1 MLQHIVFMEVKRLN
15 PKAQIVAEIGQ
26 LKRYFPSGR
35 VINETTDSLTWEVR
49 LQPTELSRVYTI
61 KLKYKVGDF
70 PRVYVTDPFPLE
82 RYPGK
87 DFLAHVYSTSKQELC
102 LYMRGTGEWSRH
114 KMIAKTVIPWAAE
127 WLNFMSFGWQRES
140 GTVRGFIHRLRI
152 RRKRTKEQGGYEY
165 EELH

>member
-1 MLQHIVFMEVKRLN
+1 MEVKRLN

-127 WLNFMSFGWQRES
+127 WLQFYELWLATGEWYGE
-140 GTVRGFIHRLRI
+140 GIHPQVKDKKKKNKRARRI
-152 RRKRTKEQGGYEY
+152 
-165 EELH
+165 